1 MDNGNFYSKKG
12 QRKLSSFVGQEL
24 LYDYISEQL
33 DPERQKAVEEFL
45 KENREAQGDVQK
57 INNGISYVGRLAET
71 VVSQALLEKI
81 ETPSNYFQT
90 VQARLRFEEWP
101 VGLKLGLEA
110 MVVALGITSV
120 AVLVPWHKIMSLR
133 THSENVV
140 LTEVAHE
147 TVKKTTE
154 VETGDAVKE
163 QPAAF
168 QDEGVVVS
176 KPNIVD
182 ENEVSKSNTPAP
194 APTAKT
200 ATVAA
205 VAPAT
210 PPPVTPAA
218 PEVKKTAVAAAATAT
233 DTTEKDGKHVGF
245 LYRGSMSVTNVSA
258 VAPKMVEKLAAL
270 GSRKAGEVELGWK
283 KGNGSYFHFTVPE
296 SKYEEVLA
304 VFNEYGQL
312 KIQKERHE
320 RVMPEGIIRLIITVD
335 EKKSKQTEKA
345 PEKEVAPNSS
355 GPSDS
360 EQ

>member
-33 DPERQKAVEEFL
+33 DPERHKAVEEFL

-71 VVSQALLEKI
+71 VVSQALLEKV

-133 THSENVV
+133 THTENVV

-154 VETGDAVKE
+154 VEAGDAVKE

-182 ENEVSKSNTPAP
+182 ENEVSKPNTPVSAPATTAAVAAKPVTPPPKTPAP
-194 APTAKT
+194 ESKKPV
-200 ATVAA
+200 AT
-205 VAPAT
+205 
-210 PPPVTPAA
+210 
-218 PEVKKTAVAAAATAT
+218 AAAAAT
-233 DTTEKDGKHVGF
+233 DTTEKDGKHIGF

-258 VAPKMVEKLAAL
+258 VSPKMVEKLTAL

-304 VFNEYGQL
+304 VFNQYGQL

-320 RVMPEGIIRLIITVD
+320 RVMPEGIIRLIVTVD
-335 EKKSKQTEKA
+335 EKKSKQVEKA

-355 GPSDS
+355 EPSDS